1 MSTQKEF
8 GVMKWLMV
16 VILTITFGG
25 IVAWFNLSIFG
36 LDGIPYLAAIAALV
50 GVAIGIT
57 KFTDSR
63 NKMLRTATFIC
74 EILLFVVLV
83 ISAAYS
89 ISGLR
94 ELGLAK
100 QVGEGQAKSLEQ
112 IGKLRG
118 SQAQRDAIQF
128 VSAKNSNSRSVQEIF
143 KDYERPLF
151 WLMIAEASLCV
162 ITLFVLFGISHLRD
176 GNGNGIPDF
185 LEARKE
191 FPQEEIDAPKF

>member
-25 IVAWFNLSIFG
+25 IVAWFNISIFG

-57 KFTDSR
+57 KFTDSK

-112 IGKLRG
+112 ISHLRG
-118 SQAQRDAIQF
+118 SQAQREAIQF
-128 VSAKNSNSRSVQEIF
+128 VSAKNSNSRSVQEVF

-176 GNGNGIPDF
+176 DSNNGIPDF
-185 LEARKE
+185 LERKQE
-191 FPQEEIDAPKF
+191 FPSEIEIPKF